1 MVIIQII
8 FFSLLLTTAVTD
20 LAYKKIYNF
29 ITIPAIAL
37 GLVGNSVFG
46 GWGGLKLSL
55 IGLLIG
61 GGAFFLIFVFGG
73 MGGGDVKLMAAI
85 GTLMGYPFIVGAVFY
100 SILVGGLMAI
110 ILMIWKGTLWSSFKN
125 IFRSF
130 YTSLVPGLERV
141 PLDPESS
148 LPVPYGLAIVLGSL
162 WAWSESYLS

>member
-1 MVIIQII
+1 MVIIQVI

-29 ITIPAIAL
+29 ITLPAIVL
-37 GLVGNSVFG
+37 GLLGNSVFG

-61 GGAFFLIFVFGG
+61 AGVFFLIFIFGG

-85 GTLMGYPFIVGAVFY
+85 GALMGYPFIVRAVFY

-110 ILMIWKGTLWSSFKN
+110 IMMIWKGALWSSFKN
-125 IFRSF
+125 IFRSL

-141 PLDPESS
+141 PLKPESS
-148 LPVPYGLAIVLGSL
+148 LPVPYGMAIVLGSL
-162 WAWSESYLS
+162 WTWTESYLL